1 MFLLLFFTVTIQ
13 CLWFLYF
20 SAISIL
26 STVAFWVWSPAQ
38 CFWGSTMSWRCS
50 SCWQPWCFT
59 TSSFFKHMHPCWT
72 STASSSTK
80 QKSRK
85 GDSLLNTLVIC
96 IMGFFQVYPFLG
108 HSSSSTPD
116 SVNHLFRILLCAQG
130 HCQAETENFSSQTVR
145 SIQLS
150 RCHCIFIC
158 FQWISLGPKGTFNY
172 WVLTRNFN
180 VCFHFQVLQC
190 LDCVY

>member
-1 MFLLLFFTVTIQ
+1 
-13 CLWFLYF
+13 
-20 SAISIL
+20 
-26 STVAFWVWSPAQ
+26 
-38 CFWGSTMSWRCS
+38 MSWRCS

-96 IMGFFQVYPFLG
+96 IMGLFQVYPFLG

-130 HCQAETENFSSQTVR
+130 HCQAEKK
-145 SIQLS
+145 
-150 RCHCIFIC
+150 
-158 FQWISLGPKGTFNY
+158 ISLLKLLEVYSYPDVIVYSFVFSEFHWGLKGPLIIGCSRETLMCAFIFKYYSVWIVYTRPINY
-172 WVLTRNFN
+172 FLCAPMPLYYKENMSIDA
-180 VCFHFQVLQC
+180 H
-190 LDCVY
+190 